1 MRGKLRQRYDRS
13 MGHILPLDRTLGL
26 LCCLLLN
33 CLVYWG
39 AMLLNG
45 EKELLDAATVL
56 DELVPCDSRWVIV
69 YVGAFGFWAVNYILM
84 AQGENWYEIF
94 AADATA
100 KLICGVIFLMIPTT
114 NVRPQLGT
122 GFFDCCLRLI
132 YGMDRPTNLFPSIHC
147 LESWICWRGI
157 QNRWDIPGW
166 YRDLS
171 CVFAI
176 LVCISTLLT
185 KQHVI
190 ADVFGGILLG
200 EGMLYLSQRFSWR
213 KWLKSWMEGCSR
225 LIFGA

>member
-1 MRGKLRQRYDRS
+1 

-56 DELVPCDSRWVIV
+56 DELIPCDSRWVIV

-157 QNRWDIPGW
+157 QNRWDVPGW
-166 YRDLS
+166 YRDFS

-200 EGMLYLSQRFSWR
+200 EGMLYLSHRFHWG
-213 KWLKSWMEGCSR
+213 KILNCCMKE
-225 LIFGA
+225 LAFGNEEV